1 MVFASTFGYASFLLG
16 ALFIFRYLF
25 RFLTFFYNYF
35 LKKSTLMSYKRQ
47 NSWAVITGAT
57 DGIGKAFTI
66 ELAKKGFNVLLVS
79 RTEERLKN
87 VIQNDLKDMTVES
100 SYVAIDF
107 SKATNDDYKR
117 LSSALEGKDIAVLIN
132 NVGASYNYPEF
143 YTDLSEDDIQHLV
156 KLNIES
162 TNRVTKAVLP
172 TMVNQ
177 KRGLVISISSGSS
190 LGDACPLLSVYAAT
204 KAYINNWSL
213 GLSYENRKNNIRF
226 EVLTPFYVTT
236 KLSKIRRE
244 SILEPNPTKYARSA
258 LETVGSYTMRCGY
271 FPHEII
277 AFVLKS
283 VPTTVALGY
292 VFKLHS
298 KIRKRYFAK
307 HNKSK

>member
-1 MVFASTFGYASFLLG
+1 M
-16 ALFIFRYLF
+16 IMH
-25 RFLTFFYNYF
+25 
-35 LKKSTLMSYKRQ
+35 LKKKL
-47 NSWAVITGAT
+47 
-57 DGIGKAFTI
+57 TI
-66 ELAKKGFNVLLVS
+66 LL
-79 RTEERLKN
+79 E
-87 VIQNDLKDMTVES
+87 DMTVES

-213 GLSYENRKNNIRF
+213 GLNYENIKIKTF
-226 EVLTPFYVTT
+226 A
-236 KLSKIRRE
+236 SK
-244 SILEPNPTKYARSA
+244 
-258 LETVGSYTMRCGY
+258 
-271 FPHEII
+271 F
-277 AFVLKS
+277 
-283 VPTTVALGY
+283 
-292 VFKLHS
+292 LHHS
-298 KIRKRYFAK
+298 MLQQ
-307 HNKSK
+307 N